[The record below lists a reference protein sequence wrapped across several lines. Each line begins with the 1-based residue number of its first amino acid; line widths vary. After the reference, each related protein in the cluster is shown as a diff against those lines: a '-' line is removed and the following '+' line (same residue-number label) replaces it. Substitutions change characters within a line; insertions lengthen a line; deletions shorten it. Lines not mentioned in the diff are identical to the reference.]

1 MNFKT
6 ILTADDCAILTTGAA
21 VGPNVYG
28 SLRLA
33 RAALADAVDA
43 QISALKTRRKIALKT
58 READLKDDGPV
69 ISVPLSAVGDD

>member
-6 ILTADDCAILTTGAA
+6 VLTADDCAIVKTGEA
-21 VGPNVYG
+21 VGPNVHG

-43 QISALKTRRKIALKT
+43 QVSALKTRRKIVMKIP
-58 READLKDDGPV
+58 EAKLPSDETQQK
-69 ISVPLSAVGDD
+69 AAE